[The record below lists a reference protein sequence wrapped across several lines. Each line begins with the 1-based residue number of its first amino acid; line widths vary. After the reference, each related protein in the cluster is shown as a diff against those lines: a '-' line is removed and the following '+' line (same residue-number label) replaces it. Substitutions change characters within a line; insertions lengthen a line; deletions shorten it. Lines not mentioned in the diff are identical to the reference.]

1 MSFTTPDTGDHP
13 RDGLA
18 AYALDAVDD
27 AERRAIESH
36 LALCHSCRRELAV
49 HEEVLARMIT
59 DESPPAAVW
68 DRIVA
73 QTRPEAGARA
83 PEVDGGDP
91 APDGAVPPA
100 TLESARD
107 LRDQRRA
114 HPRRRLAG
122 ALAAAAVVLAL
133 AGVGTVVVDDMV
145 GDDDGQGEELV
156 LDTVGVISGDGVELA
171 EVSVDDQGTA
181 YVQFTGASTLPP
193 DQSYQLWSLDSGEPV
208 SLGVLGTASERTV
221 EVSLPEGTTAV
232 AISEE
237 PAGGSPQPTT
247 VVGQGELSLPA

>member
-1 MSFTTPDTGDHP
+1 MSFTSPDTGDHP
-13 RDGLA
+13 RDDLA

-49 HEEVLARMIT
+49 HEEVLSRMIA

-73 QTRPEAGARA
+73 QTRPEARAQA
-83 PEVDGGDP
+83 PEVDDGGP
-91 APDGAVPPA
+91 VPDDVVPLA
-100 TLESARD
+100 TLESARH
-107 LRDQRRA
+107 LRDQRGAR
-114 HPRRRLAG
+114 PRRRLAG
-122 ALAAAAVVLAL
+122 VLAAAAAVLAL
-133 AGVGTVVVDDMV
+133 AGIGTVVVNEMV
-145 GDDDGQGEELV
+145 GDDGGQGEELV

-171 EVSVDDQGTA
+171 EVNVDEQGTA
-181 YVQFTGASTLPP
+181 YVQFTGASTLQP

-208 SLGVLGTASERTV
+208 SLGVLGTGSERTV
-221 EVSLPEGTTAV
+221 EVSLPEGTTTV